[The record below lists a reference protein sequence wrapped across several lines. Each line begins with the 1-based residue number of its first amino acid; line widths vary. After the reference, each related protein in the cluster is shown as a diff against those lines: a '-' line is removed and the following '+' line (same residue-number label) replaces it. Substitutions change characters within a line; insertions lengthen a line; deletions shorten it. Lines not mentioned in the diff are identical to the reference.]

1 MMVHAGILLQ
11 ILNIDKHVLFLNRQE
26 IFAAGRQKTYNQS
39 YFIQSVNK
47 IKDTFEAFNFCAVC
61 FYFYY
66 FMNENSCNKFLIHI
80 ILTFNNHKI

>member
-11 ILNIDKHVLFLNRQE
+11 ILNIVKHVLFLNRQE

-61 FYFYY
+61 FYFYPAMTAFTDQY
-66 FMNENSCNKFLIHI
+66 SLP
-80 ILTFNNHKI
+80 NNFFDIGQL